1 MVCRADVSQLPFIG
15 LGYPRVCS
23 TDLDD
28 LQVVGIF
35 AVLWNPTV
43 PGIAVYAMASQ
54 AAGRGLGV
62 VFQSVEVRE
71 PHDLDTAF
79 ATLVQDRPGPRPHD
93 PATPPLPGR
102 RADPMS
108 LEVGA
113 SHVGRGPA
121 PACSQLPPVVLWLVA
136 MAGTG
141 GGLTRWWVVWVC
153 GESVQIRRDYGWTI
167 R

>member
-113 SHVGRGPA
+113 SHVWPRTSARMLSATPGGTMARGYGRY
-121 PACSQLPPVVLWLVA
+121 
-136 MAGTG
+136 G